1 MAATE
6 SATRVTLRVEREM
19 KNSKAASKALL
30 QGIATLVALGL
41 TACAGPGGHPK
52 DPLEPLNR
60 ATFRFNDVADK
71 YVMRP
76 AAQVYDLAP
85 LPLKVGVGNFFGNIG
100 DLWIGV
106 NNLLQGKV
114 VDGFSDGG
122 RFLVNSTVGLLGVF
136 DIATE
141 IGLEKHDEDLGQT
154 LGVWGVGDGPY
165 IVLPFLGS
173 SNLRDSL
180 GLYVDL
186 SVDPVWQVKDIATR
200 NSLSGL
206 RFTNRRAALLGADTT
221 ADQAALDKYGYMRSF
236 YMQYRL
242 NQIYDGQPP
251 RVKDPDEDDVSVDAA
266 GLASVPAEIP
276 ASTDKKENQE

>member
-1 MAATE
+1 M
-6 SATRVTLRVEREM
+6 RVIPCVEQEM
-19 KNSKAASKALL
+19 KNRKAASRALL
-30 QGIATLVALGL
+30 QSVATLALGLGL

-60 ATFRFNDVADK
+60 ATFRFNEVADK

-76 AAQVYDLAP
+76 AAQVYDFAP
-85 LPLKVGVGNFFGNIG
+85 LPVKTGVGNFFGNIG
-100 DLWIGV
+100 DLWIGA
-106 NNLLQGKV
+106 NNLLQGKF
-114 VDGFSDGG
+114 VDGASDGG

-141 IGLEKHDEDLGQT
+141 LGLEKHEEDLGQT
-154 LGVWGVGDGPY
+154 LGFWGVGDGPY

-173 SNLRDSL
+173 SNLRDSV
-180 GLYVDL
+180 GLYIDL
-186 SVDPVWQVKDIATR
+186 SVDPVWQVNEVATR

-206 RFTNRRAALLGADTT
+206 RFVNRRAALLGADTT

-251 RVKDPDEDDVSVDAA
+251 RVKDPDDEEARVNDAGA
-266 GLASVPAEIP
+266 TLAATAEVPAAP
-276 ASTDKKENQE
+276 DKKENQE

>member
-1 MAATE
+1 MK
-6 SATRVTLRVEREM
+6 REM
-19 KNSKAASKALL
+19 TNSKAASTALL
-30 QGIATLVALGL
+30 QSVATLAVSLALM
-41 TACAGPGGHPK
+41 ACAGPGGHPK

-60 ATFRFNDVADK
+60 ATFRFNDAADQ

-76 AAQVYDLAP
+76 VAQVYDQAP

-106 NNLLQGKV
+106 NNLLQGKF
-114 VDGFSDGG
+114 VDGVSDGG
-122 RFLVNSTVGLLGVF
+122 RFLINSTVGLLGVF

-173 SNLRDSL
+173 SNLRDSV

-186 SVDPVWQVKDIATR
+186 SADPVWQVKEVATR

-236 YMQYRL
+236 YMQYRV

-251 RVKDPDEDDVSVDAA
+251 RMKDPDDDEAGADDAVP
-266 GLASVPAEIP
+266 SPVPAASP
-276 ASTDKKENQE
+276 ASPDKKENQE

>member
-1 MAATE
+1 M
-6 SATRVTLRVEREM
+6 RGIPCVEREM

-30 QGIATLVALGL
+30 QSVATLALSLGL
-41 TACAGPGGHPK
+41 MACAGPGGHPK

-60 ATFRFNDVADK
+60 ATFRFNDVADQ

-76 AAQVYDLAP
+76 VAQVYDLAP

-154 LGVWGVGDGPY
+154 LGVWGIGDGPY

-173 SNLRDSL
+173 SNLRDSV
-180 GLYVDL
+180 GLYIDL
-186 SVDPVWQVKDIATR
+186 SADPVWQAKEVATR
-200 NSLSGL
+200 NSLTGL
-206 RFTNRRAALLGADTT
+206 RFVNRRAALLGADTT

-251 RVKDPDEDDVSVDAA
+251 RVKDPDDEDASADDLGTAPTESAA
-266 GLASVPAEIP
+266 TSASP
-276 ASTDKKENQE
+276 DKKENQE

>member
-60 ATFRFNDVADK
+60 ATFRFNDVADQ

-122 RFLVNSTVGLLGVF
+122 RFLVNSTVGMLGVF

-141 IGLEKHDEDLGQT
+141 VGLEKHDEDLGQT

-173 SNLRDSL
+173 SNLRDSV

-186 SVDPVWQVKDIATR
+186 SADPVWQFKEVATR

-206 RFTNRRAALLGADTT
+206 RFVHRRAALLGADTT
-221 ADQAALDKYGYMRSF
+221 ADEAALDKYGYMRSF

-266 GLASVPAEIP
+266 GPASVPAEIP